1 VGYALIMN
9 LVAHALN
16 RDHRYLGFL
25 TAYNWAMVVQIGVL
39 LPTVAL
45 VAIGPFS
52 RGAGETAAFGVTTA
66 LLLYQWFVARTA
78 LQISPLAAVGVVAL
92 DMVVGLVVS
101 GFADRILARSM
112 GA

>member
-1 VGYALIMN
+1 
-9 LVAHALN
+9 VAFA
-16 RDHRYLGFL
+16 
-25 TAYNWAMVVQIGVL
+25 
-39 LPTVAL
+39 
-45 VAIGPFS
+45 
-52 RGAGETAAFGVTTA
+52 VTTA

-92 DMVVGLVVS
+92 DMVIGLVVS